1 MTKLTKEQKENILE
15 TAVRQFKKS
24 VLEGLNMSG
33 DFHTI
38 EDVDAIFKTLYS
50 NVLEN
55 LDINNLDNNFITINK
70 FLSNKDYE

>member
-1 MTKLTKEQKENILE
+1 
-15 TAVRQFKKS
+15 
-24 VLEGLNMSG
+24 MSG

>member
-1 MTKLTKEQKENILE
+1 MMICKKIDIK
-15 TAVRQFKKS
+15 FKKS